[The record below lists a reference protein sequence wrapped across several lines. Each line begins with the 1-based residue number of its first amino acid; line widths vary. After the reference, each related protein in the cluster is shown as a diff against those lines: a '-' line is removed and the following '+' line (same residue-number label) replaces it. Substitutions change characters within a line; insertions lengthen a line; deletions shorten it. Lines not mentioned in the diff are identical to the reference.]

1 MWIFDTSRDKKLYH
15 TGLFILRLVVGAF
28 MLTHGIQKWTMLFS
42 ASGAE
47 GFPDP
52 LGVGAN
58 ASLALAVFAEV
69 ACSALI
75 IIGLC
80 TRIVVIPL
88 IVTMFVAVFVVHA
101 HDGFEKQELGGL
113 YLTIYILLLIT
124 GSGKYSIDHFIHKKT
139 RKRVYS

>member
-15 TGLFILRLVVGAF
+15 TGLFILRAVVGCF
-28 MLTHGIQKWTMLFS
+28 MLSHGIQKWTMLFS
-42 ASGAE
+42 VTGAE

-69 ACSALI
+69 ACSGLL

-88 IVTMFVAVFVVHA
+88 IITMFVAVFVVHA
-101 HDGFEKQELGGL
+101 HDGFGKQELGGL
-113 YLTIYILLLIT
+113 YLTIYVLLLIT

>member
-1 MWIFDTSRDKKLYH
+1 MWIFDTSKDKKLYH
-15 TGLFILRLVVGAF
+15 TGLFILRLVVGCF
-28 MLTHGIQKWTMLFS
+28 MLTHGIQKWVMLFS
-42 ASGAE
+42 ANGAE
-47 GFPDP
+47 GFLDP
-52 LGVGAN
+52 LGVGTN
-58 ASLALAVFAEV
+58 ASLAMAVFAEV
-69 ACSALI
+69 ACSGLI
-75 IIGLC
+75 IVGLC

-113 YLTIYILLLIT
+113 YLTIYVLLLIT